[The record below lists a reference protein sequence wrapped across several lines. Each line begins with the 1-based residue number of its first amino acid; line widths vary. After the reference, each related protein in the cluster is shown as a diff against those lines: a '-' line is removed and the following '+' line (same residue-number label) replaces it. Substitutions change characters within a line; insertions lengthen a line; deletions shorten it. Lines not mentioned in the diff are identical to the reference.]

1 MMAEIE
7 VSRDGQIATVL
18 LNRPER
24 MNTISQS
31 MLSTLSSALLDC
43 DQDPEIRAIVIAGAG
58 RAFCAGLD
66 LQDAASDE
74 GVSKGGFALA
84 PKLELRD
91 FPPNV
96 LHHLDTPTICAI
108 NGGAAG
114 FGLDLALCCD
124 IRIAGQGAKLAAVFT
139 KRGVVPESGGTWLL
153 PRLIGWA
160 KAAEIV
166 FTGRTLGAEE
176 SLELG
181 LVNQVV
187 EDAVLLERARAIASE
202 IADNAPLAV
211 QAAKRMMRAGLSEG
225 FDENVER
232 VYLQVMPLL
241 KSDDFREGFTAFLE
255 KRKPK
260 FEGR

>member
-1 MMAEIE
+1 MAEIE

>member
-1 MMAEIE
+1 MAEIE
-7 VSRDGQIATVL
+7 VSRDGHVATVL

-66 LQDAASDE
+66 LQDAATDE

-84 PKLELRD
+84 SKLDTRD

-124 IRIAGQGAKLAAVFT
+124 IRIAGQSAKLAAVFT

-153 PRLIGWA
+153 PRLVGWA

-166 FTGRTLGAEE
+166 FTGRTLTAEE

-187 EDAVLLERARAIASE
+187 EDAVLLETARAMASE

-211 QAAKRMMRAGLSEG
+211 QAAKRMMRAGLSES
-225 FDENVER
+225 FDANVER
-232 VYLQVMPLL
+232 VYMQVLPLL
-241 KSDDFREGFTAFLE
+241 ESEDFREGVTAFLE
-255 KRKPK
+255 KRKPR
-260 FEGR
+260 FAGR

>member
-1 MMAEIE
+1 MAEIE
-7 VSRDGQIATVL
+7 VSYDGHVATLL

-31 MLSTLSSALLDC
+31 MLSMLSDELLDC
-43 DQDPEIRAIVIAGAG
+43 DKNPDIRAIVISGAG

-66 LQDAASDE
+66 LQDAATDE
-74 GVSKGGFALA
+74 GVSKGGFALGV
-84 PKLELRD
+84 KLEARE

-96 LHHLDTPTICAI
+96 LHHLDTPTICAV

-124 IRIAGQGAKLAAVFT
+124 IRIAGQSAKLAAVFT
-139 KRGVVPESGGTWLL
+139 RRGVVPESGGTWLL

-187 EDAVLLERARAIASE
+187 EDAALLDAARSLASE

-232 VYLQVMPLL
+232 VYLQVLPLL
-241 KSDDFREGFTAFLE
+241 KSRDFREGFSAFLE
-255 KRKPK
+255 KRKPE

>member
-1 MMAEIE
+1 MAEIE

-187 EDAVLLERARAIASE
+187 EDAVLLERARVIASE

>member
-1 MMAEIE
+1 MAEIE
-7 VSRDGQIATVL
+7 VSRDGHVATVL

-66 LQDAASDE
+66 LQDAATDE

-84 PKLELRD
+84 PKLDTRD

-124 IRIAGQGAKLAAVFT
+124 IRIAGQSAKLAAVFT

-153 PRLIGWA
+153 PRLVGWA

-166 FTGRTLGAEE
+166 FTGRTLTAEE

-187 EDAVLLERARAIASE
+187 EDAVLLETAKAMASE

-211 QAAKRMMRAGLSEG
+211 QAAKRMMRAGLSES
-225 FDENVER
+225 FDANVER
-232 VYLQVMPLL
+232 VYMQVLPLL
-241 KSDDFREGFTAFLE
+241 ESEDFREGVTAFLE
-255 KRKPK
+255 KRKPR
-260 FEGR
+260 FAGR